1 MALFFSEQINRV
13 DRKGRVSVPAQF
25 RAALGEALA
34 EGVVAFPAFA
44 LDRQAVEVWPL
55 ARMSEL
61 QDSLDRLH
69 DRFSDEQKNLASLM
83 FAEAR
88 LLSFDDTGRVLLPRP
103 LVDVAALDEEALFVG
118 QGRTFQIWSP
128 ERYRP
133 FKERLQARAA
143 KGGSLATFPTAGRG
157 GGE

>member
-88 LLSFDDTGRVLLPRP
+88 LLTFDETGRVLVPRA
-103 LVDVAALDEEALFVG
+103 LLDTAAVSEEALFVG
-118 QGRTFQIWSP
+118 QGRTFQIWCP
-128 ERYRP
+128 ERYKP
-133 FKERLQARAA
+133 FKERLQASAA
-143 KGGSLATFPTAGRG
+143 RGGSLATFPTLGRG
-157 GGE
+157 GSE